1 MEVIKYKVRSQR
13 SLTPCPH
20 GVHAECHNAKILKP
34 VLVHV
39 GSWMETDCPHFVGE
53 NKETKEVTCNYTK
66 GELFSFYVSR

>member
-53 NKETKEVTCNYTK
+53 NKET
-66 GELFSFYVSR
+66 